1 MVALLLLL
9 ASRSSTEA
17 ESVDQ
22 DLKSFLSSSA
32 DHFDIQTLAFVGE
45 LDSYSDSVLELM
57 AELAKAELAK
67 EASTMS
73 SRRVGNSTG
82 FSFFTDFTRS
92 KTSRL
97 RQAKR
102 YRGE

>member
-1 MVALLLLL
+1 MAVPLVALLLLL

-45 LDSYSDSVLELM
+45 LDSYSDSALELM
-57 AELAKAELAK
+57 AELAK

-82 FSFFTDFTRS
+82 FSFFHKFHT
-92 KTSRL
+92 L
-97 RQAKR
+97 
-102 YRGE
+102 ENL